1 MIPFYNLSLQE
12 VYCPDPVLLRP
23 ADSLFLKDH
32 HPLQAATCL
41 TLPCF
46 FLGVK
51 NTNLT
56 SSGGMDNPRL
66 HREPEEEVEKSKIGN
81 KAGGEDKKLFVSN
94 SF

>member
-1 MIPFYNLSLQE
+1 MMIPFYNLSLQE
-12 VYCPDPVLLRP
+12 VYCPDRVLLRP

-46 FLGVK
+46 SFLGVK

-56 SSGGMDNPRL
+56 SSGEWTIQGYTGSLKKRL
-66 HREPEEEVEKSKIGN
+66 KSLKIG
-81 KAGGEDKKLFVSN
+81 K
-94 SF
+94 